1 MVDGSASRRTSNAA
15 TIAAERPEESA
26 VARTG
31 MPAMEAVN
39 DVKPV
44 LEGFKCF
51 DGLLEL
57 KAIERCVLF
66 QTLGYGGI
74 RIKSLV
80 LKKENDAFGLSLWS
94 RRIGNTGKKR
104 GGNSGTQ
111 WLLAR
116 EQQGES
122 KGVVELGDRTR
133 AYYGAHAPEI
143 KLDLRWRHEMSD
155 EARGLFEQI
164 AGETN
169 APFAWEPSAR

>member
-1 MVDGSASRRTSNAA
+1 
-15 TIAAERPEESA
+15 
-26 VARTG
+26 
-31 MPAMEAVN
+31 MPAMEAID

-80 LKKENDAFGLSLWS
+80 LKKENDAFGLPLWS

-104 GGNSGTQ
+104 GGNGGTYTSDHSLKHFSSIDHSPSKSGII
-111 WLLAR
+111 
-116 EQQGES
+116 
-122 KGVVELGDRTR
+122 V
-133 AYYGAHAPEI
+133 H
-143 KLDLRWRHEMSD
+143 
-155 EARGLFEQI
+155 
-164 AGETN
+164 
-169 APFAWEPSAR
+169 